1 MNFTHCDH
9 SEGSFIGIQYNP
21 LKGNCFA
28 LFNCSVCLSTF
39 SIPMTM
45 EEAKEEFALPELL
58 TQHNQSAEL
67 YGVSARSI

>member
-21 LKGNCFA
+21 LRGDCFA

-39 SIPMTM
+39 SIPMTK
-45 EEAKEEFALPELL
+45 EEAMEEFAPPELMK
-58 TQHNQSAEL
+58 QVNYSAEIYDL
-67 YGVSARSI
+67 SPSNI